1 MKQKTPEQELELL
14 RKNLLYERVI
24 WEHINENGCNDPF
37 WTDGCNMNLTRNHI
51 LSYRNEIANCCEEHN
66 LPLPEE
72 YFLKVPPEVDDNY
85 MANFNQKVR
94 VDRLKQQGDTL
105 SRKKKKFIDDGQEII
120 VTDGENTWCDTCSVN
135 SDVEYGL
142 ESCID
147 WIEIK
152 AWMPLPEPY
161 KEG

>member
-14 RKNLLYERVI
+14 RENLLHERAI

-94 VDRLKQQGDTL
+94 VDRLKQQGNTL
-105 SRKKKKFIDDGQEII
+105 SQKKKKFIDDGQ
-120 VTDGENTWCDTCSVN
+120 
-135 SDVEYGL
+135 
-142 ESCID
+142 
-147 WIEIK
+147 IEFCLLT
-152 AWMPLPEPY
+152 M
-161 KEG
+161 